1 MIIDTHAHSYDEVF
15 VEDLAEVVNRSLD
28 NGVKKV
34 FMPNVDMESIE
45 HMFNLYKRF
54 PGHFYPMMGLHPCYV
69 KADFKEVLKQM
80 ETLLKERRSE
90 IFGIGE
96 TGLDYYWDT
105 TYVEQQKE
113 SLLKHI
119 NWSFEYDLPLILHTR
134 NSIPD
139 TIELVKSNY
148 RKGLRGIFHCFSGN
162 LEEAQ
167 SILEMEDFYLGI
179 GGTVTYK
186 NSHLPELLKQV
197 SLERL
202 VLETDAPYLP
212 PVPYRGKRNES
223 SYLLLVASKIAEN
236 KEVPVEEVAR
246 ITTQNALKIFKTD

>member
-45 HMFNLYKRF
+45 HMFDLYKRF